1 MSRLIVKNLPI
12 NFTEEKLR
20 EHFGKQGSVTDV
32 KLMKKRNGES
42 RRFAFIGYKTV
53 QEAESAV
60 KYFNRSF
67 INTSKLDVQLAKTF
81 SDPTVP
87 KSWKQKEREHQ
98 DILTKA
104 ERELERLEAEQ
115 KQSRQN
121 KKQKKSNS
129 EIDSKIE
136 NDSKLREFMEVM
148 KPSSQVKSWANDAV
162 VSDQKIDVVNSN
174 NEDNSNF
181 IIPENESDDEYEE
194 FKSTKIEKDNDEEKG
209 NGQEEKMVSLSDFN
223 NNEDAEEEEGEN
235 TQGKHENEDK
245 PDENMSD
252 LDWFKMRRTRMKD
265 NNGDESKEISNEKEE
280 SLEVEKKTKH
290 EPQTQV
296 VNQEEKEAPQEPKEE
311 EPEEPTEYSN
321 TEVIAQKIMQT
332 SRLFIRN
339 ILYTATEEEFREL
352 FSRFG
357 DLKEVHI
364 AIDTRTGTSKG
375 FCYIEFKN
383 SEDAVDAFRTLDKQI
398 FQGRLLH
405 ILPGEPKKDHRLDE
419 FDIKNMP
426 LKKQRLLKK
435 KSEASN
441 SQFSW
446 NSLYMNTDAVLDSV
460 AFKLGISKSELINP
474 ENSGSAVKQALAE
487 AHVIGDVRRYFEDK
501 KVDLTTFNSKER
513 DDKII
518 LVKNFS
524 FGTTKEELGELF
536 STYGQLKR
544 LLMPPAGTIAI
555 VEFRDAP
562 SARSA
567 FSKLAYRRLG
577 KSILYLEK
585 GPKGLFTGEPSND
598 DANELNGITSEKE
611 IDLKEAKISS
621 SDVMEGES
629 KEVVDNDK
637 GDEEDD
643 DEDDGEDSFVGPTVS
658 IFVKNLNFQTTTAAL
673 RDAFKKLSGFI
684 VATIKTKPDPKVSGR
699 VLSMGF
705 GFVEFKTK
713 EQANTAISIMDGY
726 ALDGHKLQLK
736 LSNRKSDNNS
746 SGSGNNANSN
756 KKAKSSKIIVKNLPF
771 EATRMDIFELFSSF
785 GRLKS
790 VRVPKKFDKSA
801 RGFAFIEFSLNKE
814 AENAMDQLQGVH
826 LLGRRLVLQYA
837 EEDPKNVEEEIEKMT
852 NKAKRQVGARKMADL
867 REVNSGKRKLELE
880 EEDEF

>member
-12 NFTEEKLR
+12 NFTEDKLR
-20 EHFGKQGSVTDV
+20 EHFGKQGPVTDV

-419 FDIKNMP
+419 FDINNMP

-598 DANELNGITSEKE
+598 DENELNGITSEKE

-629 KEVVDNDK
+629 KEVADNDK
-637 GDEEDD
+637 DDEEDD